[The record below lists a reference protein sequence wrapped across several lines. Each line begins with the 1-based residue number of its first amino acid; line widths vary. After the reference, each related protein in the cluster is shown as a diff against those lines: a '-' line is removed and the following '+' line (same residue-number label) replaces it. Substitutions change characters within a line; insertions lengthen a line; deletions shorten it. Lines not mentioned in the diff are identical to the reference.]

1 MRSDRC
7 RELDEGLHD
16 PGRPKHQALR
26 AWLDELGDVED
37 CIADGLRRSSE
48 GEDWRGFWLYTLA
61 AFQRPSR
68 LYTAVLCE
76 ALGRRDFDVVNHED
90 IVDVLAEIRDPAAVA
105 CLRDTLWW
113 EPEWDEYRNLAVKCI
128 WALAAIGT
136 PEALVVIRDATT
148 AESLEVQEAAAH
160 ELEVIGKRQL
170 RPGGSHDQREAG
182 DNG

>member
-1 MRSDRC
+1 MEPDRC
-7 RELDEGLHD
+7 RVLDAGLRRPD
-16 PGRPKHQALR
+16 RPKYQALR

-90 IVDVLAEIRDPAAVA
+90 IVDVLAEIRDPASVD
-105 CLRDTLWW
+105 CLREALWW
-113 EPEWDEYRNLAVKCI
+113 QPEWDEFRNLGVKCI

-136 PEALVVIRDATT
+136 PDAVAAIRDAATCQ
-148 AESLEVQEAAAH
+148 AFKVREAAAH
-160 ELEVIGKRQL
+160 ELKRL
-170 RPGGSHDQREAG
+170 GG
-182 DNG
+182 